1 MTGPTRLLAVSYS
14 ILALAAGAR
23 SITQIA
29 TRLDDAPLAYGLSA
43 VAASVYLLIAVGLRQ
58 PTSRWRQVVRAA
70 CAAELVWVL
79 LVGTATI
86 ARPGAFAD
94 ETVWSHYGAGYAFL
108 PLALPVLTLALLART
123 TCLKAAAGTH

>member
-1 MTGPTRLLAVSYS
+1 
-14 ILALAAGAR
+14 
-23 SITQIA
+23 
-29 TRLDDAPLAYGLSA
+29 
-43 VAASVYLLIAVGLRQ
+43 VAACVYLLIAVGLRQ

-94 ETVWSHYGAGYAFL
+94 ETVWSHYGAGYGFL

>member
-29 TRLDDAPLAYGLSA
+29 TRLDDTPLAYGLSA

-86 ARPGAFAD
+86 ARPGAFAG